1 MNTRDPLNEASKDHA
16 IAVKRRLTTKKAGA
30 AKIVT
35 TSKKA
40 AFFHSTKAEKQIDMK
55 EKRICAGCYAEFEAC
70 VKNTKLCPKCLLKR
84 AKMYYEKTKKKYVK
98 HFEKGIVTTFIYE

>member
-1 MNTRDPLNEASKDHA
+1 MKEASKDHA
-16 IAVKRRLTTKKAGA
+16 IAVKRRLATKKAGA
-30 AKIVT
+30 AKIAT
-35 TSKKA
+35 TLKKA
-40 AFFHSTKAEKQIDMK
+40 ASSHLTKAEKQIDME
-55 EKRICAGCYAEFEAC
+55 EKRICAGCYSEFKAC